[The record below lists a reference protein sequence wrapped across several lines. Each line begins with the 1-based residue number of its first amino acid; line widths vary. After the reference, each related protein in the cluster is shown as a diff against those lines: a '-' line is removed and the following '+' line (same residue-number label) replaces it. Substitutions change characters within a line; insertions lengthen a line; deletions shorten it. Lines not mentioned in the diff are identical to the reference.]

1 MPSIWLR
8 SFQNMK
14 QRGAPGRAE
23 RFLVEIN
30 AMRALYPYSS
40 RSITLDS
47 STNIYLAHQQDNLVG
62 FCEVLLK
69 NTDISNPR
77 PVFLSLTELHVAPS
91 MQGSG
96 IGTQIMNHLLKM
108 KVPVE
113 LAIIEKDE
121 RAQLLLR
128 RFNYLVKSQVDGIRT
143 IVISGSRQAS

>member
-1 MPSIWLR
+1 
-8 SFQNMK
+8 MK

-47 STNIYLAHQQDNLVG
+47 STNIYLAYQQDDLVG
-62 FCEVLLK
+62 FCEVLLQ
-69 NTDISNPR
+69 NTDISRSR
-77 PVFLSLTELHVAPS
+77 PIFLELTELHIAPS

-96 IGTQIMNHLLKM
+96 IGTQIMHHLLKH

-113 LAIIEKDE
+113 LAIVEEDKST
-121 RAQLLLR
+121 QMLLR
-128 RFNYLVKSQVDGIRT
+128 RFNCHVKCRVNGIST
-143 IVISGSRQAS
+143 IVISP

>member
-1 MPSIWLR
+1 
-8 SFQNMK
+8 MK

-77 PVFLSLTELHVAPS
+77 PVFLSLTELHGKRRESTGASPEI
-91 MQGSG
+91 Q
-96 IGTQIMNHLLKM
+96 
-108 KVPVE
+108 VPCQVSSRWYTHDFYFGLSAGLVT
-113 LAIIEKDE
+113 LAVNTKQHMVLTATPNRPVRWNRKGEPE
-121 RAQLLLR
+121 QTM
-128 RFNYLVKSQVDGIRT
+128 S
-143 IVISGSRQAS
+143 